1 MTEYSRSA
9 KGSFTQAA
17 TGNNV
22 AIYLP
27 FQPNLVKLTNY
38 TAYANFAASDIP
50 WAVWDVQ
57 MGQGFAA
64 VGYVGAGPVL
74 ETGVVT
80 SNGISTFAA
89 GLSLQFGAK
98 QQIASIAKASPTV
111 VTTAA
116 PHGYNV
122 GDVVLMEGLY
132 ESATTG
138 MPQMSGMLFQI
149 TAVGSTTTFTVTWNS
164 NQSNYT
170 ALTAS
175 PTGAFVMKVL
185 YPFLYLPG
193 QNFIEAINTTTN
205 LITTTTNHNYVVGQ
219 QVAFRI
225 PTAWGSTQLNSLPD
239 TLIPGSP
246 IYYYVTAVNSNT
258 TFTVGG
264 NLTNVTAYTSNVPVA
279 QVPGLTPPQVV
290 AVGDVNTGGFPY
302 NGGNLYPSPAFP
314 TFSGGVSTINGPA
327 IQGAFVNNT
336 RQGFVIGSGNAVVLG
351 TPDTASHL
359 SGETGDVIYWEA
371 LFDEI
376 AMP

>member
-27 FQPNLVKLTNY
+27 FQPTLVKLTNY

-50 WAVWDVQ
+50 WGVWDVQ

-64 VGYVGAGPVL
+64 VGYVGTGPVL

-80 SNGISTFAA
+80 SNGITSFGA
-89 GLSLQFGAK
+89 GLSLQLGAK
-98 QQIASIAKASPTV
+98 QQIASIAKATPTV
-111 VTTAA
+111 ITTASA
-116 PHGYNV
+116 HGYNV
-122 GDVVLMEGLY
+122 GDVVILEGLY
-132 ESATTG
+132 QSPTTG

-170 ALTAS
+170 ALSGS
-175 PTGAFVMKVL
+175 PTGAFVQKVL

-193 QNFIEAINTTTN
+193 QNFIEAINTSTG
-205 LITTTTNHNYVVGQ
+205 LITTTTNHNFVVGQ

-239 TLIPGSP
+239 NVIPGSP
-246 IYYYVTAVNSNT
+246 IYFYVSAVNSNT
-258 TFTVGG
+258 TFTIANFPTG
-264 NLTNVTAYTSNVPVA
+264 VTAYTSNIAVSA
-279 QVPGLTPPQVV
+279 VPGLTPPQVV
-290 AVGDVNTGGFPY
+290 AVGDVNSGGFPY
-302 NGGNLYPSPAFP
+302 TGGNLYPSPSFP

-359 SGETGDVIYWEA
+359 SGETSDVIYWEA
-371 LFDEI
+371 YLTDI
-376 AMP
+376 ASP

>member
-50 WAVWDVQ
+50 WAVWDPI
-57 MGQGFAA
+57 MGQGTAA
-64 VGYVGAGPVL
+64 VGYVGTGPVL
-74 ETGVVT
+74 STAVVT
-80 SNGISTFAA
+80 ANGISTFAA
-89 GLSLQFGAK
+89 GLALQFGAK

-111 VTTAA
+111 VTTASA
-116 PHGYNV
+116 HGYNV
-122 GDVVLMEGLY
+122 GDVVMLEGLY
-132 ESATTG
+132 QSATTG
-138 MPQMSGMLFQI
+138 MPQMSGMPFQI

-170 ALTAS
+170 ALSAS

-193 QNFIEAINTTTN
+193 VNFIEAINTTTN

-225 PTAWGSTQLNSLPD
+225 PTQWGSTQLNSLPD
-239 TLIPGSP
+239 VLIPGSP

-258 TFTVGG
+258 TFTVAG
-264 NLTNVTAYTSNVPVA
+264 NLTAVTAYTSNVAVTA
-279 QVPGLTPPQVV
+279 VPGLTPPQVV
-290 AVGDVNTGGFPY
+290 AVGDVNTGGVQY
-302 NGGNLYPSPAFP
+302 TGGNLYPSPIFP

-336 RQGFVIGSGNAVVLG
+336 RQGFVIGSGNASYQG

-359 SGETGDVIYWEA
+359 SGETSDVIYWEA
-371 LFDEI
+371 SYSEL

>member
-38 TAYANFAASDIP
+38 TAYANFAASDLP

>member
-9 KGSFTQAA
+9 KGSFTQVA

-27 FQPNLVKLTNY
+27 FQPTRVNLTNY
-38 TAYANFAASDIP
+38 TAYAAFAASDIP
-50 WAVWDVQ
+50 WANWDIT
-57 MGQGFAA
+57 MGQGTAA
-64 VGYVGAGPVL
+64 VGYVDSTVL
-74 ETGVVT
+74 TTAVVAA
-80 SNGISTFAA
+80 NGISSFAA

-111 VTTAA
+111 VTTASA
-116 PHGYNV
+116 HGYNV
-122 GDVVLMEGLY
+122 GDVVILEGLFQ
-132 ESATTG
+132 SATTG
-138 MPQMSGMLFQI
+138 MPQMSGVPFQI

-164 NQSNYT
+164 STSNYT
-170 ALTAS
+170 ALSGS
-175 PTGAFVMKVL
+175 PTGAFVQKVL

-193 QNFIEAINTTTN
+193 QNFVTAINTSTN
-205 LITTTTNHNYVVGQ
+205 LITTTTNHNLVVGQ

-246 IYYYVTAVNSNT
+246 IYYYVSAVNSNT
-258 TFTVGG
+258 TFTVAG
-264 NLTNVTAYTSNVPVA
+264 NLTAVTAFTENVPVT
-279 QVPGLTPPQVV
+279 QVAGLTHAQVV

-302 NGGNLYPSPAFP
+302 TGGNLYPSPAFP

-336 RQGFVIGSGNAVVLG
+336 RQGFVIGSGNASFQG

-359 SGETGDVIYWEA
+359 SGETSDVIYWQA
-371 LFDEI
+371 FYDDI
-376 AMP
+376 SMP